1 MPDFA
6 ADKLVPLA
14 QSVIKRVEN
23 IEAAPAYGQ
32 APRLARCPLFAISEA
47 IMQNGIALDDDES
60 EVRKEMRRYGST
72 PFVRFLGTYLK
83 EVEAAGRLVACG
95 GDKYAAFAATIARFL
110 PRAVEENGVAGYRV
124 AVTLDDEGVY
134 VTKYMFLSE
143 AKMFRYFPNEDL
155 FPNEDVDGDDGDPD
169 GDGDGTY
176 SESYVQSVW
185 DDLSMRNDV
194 HKTKNDTD
202 DETNLPAG
210 FCSVE
215 PAA

>member
-1 MPDFA
+1 
-6 ADKLVPLA
+6 
-14 QSVIKRVEN
+14 
-23 IEAAPAYGQ
+23 
-32 APRLARCPLFAISEA
+32 
-47 IMQNGIALDDDES
+47 
-60 EVRKEMRRYGST
+60 
-72 PFVRFLGTYLK
+72 
-83 EVEAAGRLVACG
+83 
-95 GDKYAAFAATIARFL
+95 
-110 PRAVEENGVAGYRV
+110 
-124 AVTLDDEGVY
+124 
-134 VTKYMFLSE
+134 
-143 AKMFRYFPNEDL
+143 MFRYFPNEDL